1 MDLYLDFDGV
11 LLDTIN
17 VSYKMMEELGIDLK
31 DRTKVTEFYKNLD
44 WVNLLNIS
52 EELSKS
58 FYYINEIYNEHIF
71 NPRILTTVNSL
82 NEMKAKIEY
91 IRTKNNNI
99 SVICVPNG
107 INKCKV
113 VNATNSFLVDDY
125 SHNLINWEQEGG
137 IGIKFSNKQS
147 DNFITTNSLD
157 IFTKNKLTKKLI
169 RRLV

>member
-71 NPRILTTVNSL
+71 KPRILTTVNSL

-91 IRTKNNNI
+91 IRTKNNDI

-147 DNFITTNSLD
+147 DKFITTNSLD
-157 IFTKNKLTKKLI
+157 IFTKNKLTK
-169 RRLV
+169 RLLKRM

>member
-31 DRTKVTEFYKNLD
+31 DRLKVTEFYKNLD

-52 EELSKS
+52 EELARA

-71 NPRILTTVNSL
+71 NPRILTKVNSL
-82 NEMKAKIEY
+82 NEMVAKIEY
-91 IRTKNNNI
+91 TRTKNNDI

-107 INKCKV
+107 IDKCKV
-113 VNATNSFLVDDY
+113 VNAKDSFLVDDY
-125 SHNLINWEQEGG
+125 SYNLINWEQEGG

-147 DNFITTNSLD
+147 DKFITTNSLD
-157 IFTKNKLTKKLI
+157 IFTKNKLTK
-169 RRLV
+169 RLLKRM

>member
-31 DRTKVTEFYKNLD
+31 DRLKVTDFYKNLD
-44 WVNLLNIS
+44 WVNLLNKS
-52 EELSKS
+52 EELARS

-71 NPRILTTVNSL
+71 SPRILTKVNSL
-82 NEMKAKIEY
+82 NEMVAKIEY
-91 IRTKNNNI
+91 TRTKNKYI

-107 INKCKV
+107 IDKCKV
-113 VNATNSFLVDDY
+113 VNAKDSFLVDDY
-125 SHNLINWEQEGG
+125 SYNLINWEQEGG
-137 IGIKFSNKQS
+137 IGIKFSNKSS
-147 DNFITTNSLD
+147 DKFITTDSLD

>member
-31 DRTKVTEFYKNLD
+31 DRTKVIEFYKNLD

-52 EELSKS
+52 QELSKS

-91 IRTKNNNI
+91 IRTKNNDIN
-99 SVICVPNG
+99 VICVPSG

-125 SHNLINWEQEGG
+125 SHNLISWEQEGG

-147 DNFITTNSLD
+147 DKFITTNSLD
-157 IFTKNKLTKKLI
+157 IFTKNKLTK
-169 RRLV
+169 RLLKRM

>member
-52 EELSKS
+52 EELAKS

-71 NPRILTTVNSL
+71 N
-82 NEMKAKIEY
+82 
-91 IRTKNNNI
+91 
-99 SVICVPNG
+99 
-107 INKCKV
+107 
-113 VNATNSFLVDDY
+113 
-125 SHNLINWEQEGG
+125 LI
-137 IGIKFSNKQS
+137 
-147 DNFITTNSLD
+147 T
-157 IFTKNKLTKKLI
+157 
-169 RRLV
+169 